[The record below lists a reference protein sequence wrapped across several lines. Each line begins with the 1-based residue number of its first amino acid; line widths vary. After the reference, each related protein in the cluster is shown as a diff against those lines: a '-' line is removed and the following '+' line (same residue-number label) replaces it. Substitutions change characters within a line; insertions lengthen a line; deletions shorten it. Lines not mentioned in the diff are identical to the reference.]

1 MPNSMAASSPAPR
14 SSRSSG
20 GPATSSTRLA
30 AHHRW
35 LDSGGRDGARLD
47 LVGVDLRTG
56 PSLAGRNFCAAR
68 LSRVIATGVDFE
80 RSMFLYCDFTQA
92 DLRSAR
98 FSGADL
104 RGCIL
109 NGARLDNADL
119 RETKIGGLPL
129 VSGGLLTAKIRK
141 ASLRNADLRSAD
153 LRGQIFTECDL
164 TAVSCIDAE
173 MEGSNIAHIMSAVD
187 KGRAG

>member
-1 MPNSMAASSPAPR
+1 M
-14 SSRSSG
+14 
-20 GPATSSTRLA
+20 
-30 AHHRW
+30 
-35 LDSGGRDGARLD
+35 
-47 LVGVDLRTG
+47 
-56 PSLAGRNFCAAR
+56 
-68 LSRVIATGVDFE
+68 TGVQTCALPI
-80 RSMFLYCDFTQA
+80 S
-92 DLRSAR
+92 
-98 FSGADL
+98 DL